1 MQHPAP
7 AQHGPS
13 GQESGVT
20 SFGQVVVAVAW
31 NRILNLAMPFER
43 KFIHEKRSV
52 TFLPELLVL
61 RYCRETVASEVTGLV
76 LSGMED

>member
-43 KFIHEKRSV
+43 IKVHTWKKYCDIFTRV
-52 TFLPELLVL
+52 T
-61 RYCRETVASEVTGLV
+61 S
-76 LSGMED
+76 S